1 MMMSLR
7 EKSDWYGQM
16 LSAFSRHRDYWQKL
30 AEVNKRTVPDGVTL
44 VYPHNSWSVKC
55 TEPFD
60 YILGKNEDEEHI
72 LGFINLPLVY
82 EYRDSGVF
90 VMSGETAKRLS
101 DEEIEKIIGLPVLT
115 DGKAV
120 DVLKNRG
127 FDLGIAA
134 ERISIRRLNEE
145 FTEHE
150 INSGNAGTRWNGKFL
165 TDEAYKLVGGNPE
178 VIGRYI
184 KTVPGSEENDGAVA
198 NVVIKTPNGAKWAVF
213 GFDLL
218 NRTVSTAKREQIF
231 NSIEYISGKPL
242 SSRMITAFSAMVHPR
257 ADKDGSLACVSITN
271 CTMGKYENVK
281 IKVQHEPGTKALLM
295 GQYLTPAELSVDEN
309 GIVTIPEIGGWN
321 VATLFFE

>member
-1 MMMSLR
+1 
-7 EKSDWYGQM
+7 M

-145 FTEHE
+145 FYRARNQFWKCRHAVERK
-150 INSGNAGTRWNGKFL
+150 IF
-165 TDEAYKLVGGNPE
+165 D
-178 VIGRYI
+178 GR
-184 KTVPGSEENDGAVA
+184 G
-198 NVVIKTPNGAKWAVF
+198 
-213 GFDLL
+213 L
-218 NRTVSTAKREQIF
+218 
-231 NSIEYISGKPL
+231 
-242 SSRMITAFSAMVHPR
+242 
-257 ADKDGSLACVSITN
+257 
-271 CTMGKYENVK
+271 
-281 IKVQHEPGTKALLM
+281 
-295 GQYLTPAELSVDEN
+295 
-309 GIVTIPEIGGWN
+309 
-321 VATLFFE
+321 